1 MSGKAKE
8 TAFMDEDVFKKV
20 SEGEKQ
26 HWVTF
31 LMIFI
36 GMWAS
41 LGAIGVGVDI
51 GTKLTPWKASLAFF
65 IGYVICMVFGFLV
78 GEIGRREGFAT
89 AVLCERPFSKYG
101 KLLPAFL
108 SFLIA
113 GIFIGVQA
121 DAISRIA
128 MSILG
133 FEVNEGF
140 NLVRGLVSA
149 GLCSLMMLSSY
160 KGIKYI
166 KLISWISVPMFLILL
181 ISTFFLTVSSHPGG
195 FIAIMTMEANEVSFS
210 SVMFLGVSLY
220 AGFSAFMPDVSR
232 FISTKSGLLK
242 ALGIGYIASTF
253 IPIWG
258 LVVGAVQGG
267 GAYYN
272 VFSHYGIAFSIFAI
286 IGLFLLQWTT
296 NDNNAFTS
304 GLSLSTIFTTLNKEY
319 KSIPRLSRKQATL
332 VPAIVGVI
340 LAFVGSGA
348 VSSILA
354 FVGALGAWLVPMAGV
369 LIAHYYVVERGGRKI
384 EAKGLAGLTSLI
396 TIGLLTQFNLLPLAA
411 ITCIFASIILY
422 LVVYYGVEKPLFG
435 EKVIEN
441 ELDKEAVS

>member
-1 MSGKAKE
+1 MGDNTKE
-8 TAFMDEDVFKKV
+8 SAFMDEDVYKKV
-20 SEGEKQ
+20 SESAKQ
-26 HWVTF
+26 HWVSF

-65 IGYVICMVFGFLV
+65 IGYVICMVFGYLV

-108 SFLIA
+108 SFIIA

-121 DAISRIA
+121 DAIARIA

-149 GLCSLMMLSSY
+149 GLCSLMMFSSY
-160 KGIKYI
+160 RGIKYI
-166 KLISWISVPMFLILL
+166 KIISWISVPIFLILL
-181 ISTFFLTVSSHPGG
+181 ISTFFLSIAKYPGG
-195 FIAIMTMEANEVSFS
+195 LSAIMTTEANEVSFS

-232 FISTKSGLLK
+232 FVSTRSGLLK
-242 ALGIGYIASTF
+242 ALVIGYVASTF

-258 LVVGAVQGG
+258 LVVGVAQGG

-272 VFSHYGIAFSIFAI
+272 VFSHYGVAFSIFAI
-286 IGLFLLQWTT
+286 VGLFLLQWTT
-296 NDNNAFTS
+296 NDSNAFTS
-304 GLSLSTIFTTLNKEY
+304 GLSLSTIFTTLNNRY

-332 VPAIVGVI
+332 VPAIVGI
-340 LAFVGSGA
+340 TLAFVGSGA

-354 FVGALGAWLVPMAGV
+354 FVRCSWRMVSSN
-369 LIAHYYVVERGGRKI
+369 GGSFNC
-384 EAKGLAGLTSLI
+384 SLLC
-396 TIGLLTQFNLLPLAA
+396 G
-411 ITCIFASIILY
+411 
-422 LVVYYGVEKPLFG
+422 
-435 EKVIEN
+435 
-441 ELDKEAVS
+441 